1 MPTDLAPARAPGAA
15 RAFSGAPLPLVAL
28 PQGDLLTVNQDDLPL
43 LTDALGPGVHYR
55 MLRLD
60 LEHNE
65 WVALATFEPG
75 SGVPLHYHTGP
86 AEVFTLQ
93 GRWLYKEHPDQPQTA
108 GSYLYEPAGSYL
120 YEPAGSV
127 HTLYAPADNT
137 EDTII
142 FVRVSGTNI
151 NFDER
156 GGFHSLLDAMSLRH
170 LTDTLAGERGLGM
183 PSYIDGGSAAMTA
196 TSNGGDRAK

>member
-1 MPTDLAPARAPGAA
+1 MPTTLAPTVA
-15 RAFSGAPLPLVAL
+15 RAFSGVPLPLVAL
-28 PQGDLLTVNQDDLPL
+28 PQGELLTVNQNELPL

-75 SGVPLHYHTGP
+75 SGVPLHYHSGP

-93 GRWLYKEHPDQPQTA
+93 GRWLYKEHPGQPQT
-108 GSYLYEPAGSYL
+108 AGSYL

-137 EDTII
+137 EDTVIL
-142 FVRVSGTNI
+142 VRVSGTNI
-151 NFDER
+151 NFDEEGR
-156 GGFHSLLDAMSLRH
+156 FHSLLDAMSLRH
-170 LTDTLAGERGLGM
+170 LTDTLAAERGLGV
-183 PSYIDGGSAAMTA
+183 PDYIDGGAAAKTE
-196 TSNGGDRAK
+196 DR